1 MGIEVAHYAGH
12 ASLGIGVASVCVPF
26 SKHNQS
32 LFTAFRLFSPRVSQI
47 HLKPL

>member
-1 MGIEVAHYAGH
+1 MGIEVAHYAGTRL
-12 ASLGIGVASVCVPF
+12 ASGGWSF

-32 LFTAFRLFSPRVSQI
+32 LFTAFRPFSPRVSQI